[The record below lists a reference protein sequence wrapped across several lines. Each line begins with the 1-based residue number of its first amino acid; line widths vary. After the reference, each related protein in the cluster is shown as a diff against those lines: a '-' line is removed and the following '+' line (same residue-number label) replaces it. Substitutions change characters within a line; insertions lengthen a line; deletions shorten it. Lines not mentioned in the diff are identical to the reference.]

1 VTGVAAPDGDDG
13 ASAICSRA
21 ECRRRAQ
28 WNVNWRNPRIH
39 DISRVKVW
47 RACDEHRDY
56 LAHYL
61 ETRDFPV
68 VVTAAGVT
76 VDAVGT
82 A

>member
-1 VTGVAAPDGDDG
+1 MNGTAAPGGDAG
-13 ASAICSRA
+13 APTTCSRA
-21 ECRRRAQ
+21 ECQREAT

-56 LAHYL
+56 LSQYL

-68 VVTAAGVT
+68 AVTPAGVT
-76 VDAVGT
+76 VSAVGT